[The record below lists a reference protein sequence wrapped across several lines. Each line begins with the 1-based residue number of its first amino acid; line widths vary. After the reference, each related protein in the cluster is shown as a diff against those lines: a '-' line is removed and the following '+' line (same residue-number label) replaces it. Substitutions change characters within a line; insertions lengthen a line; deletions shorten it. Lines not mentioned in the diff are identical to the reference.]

1 MKQLQVV
8 NSSLERNP
16 VLDKPG
22 RLNYDYSQNKI
33 AVEDKIVDS
42 IFKAA
47 VVLGIST
54 NGPNIGITAKEVIT
68 KILATYPAAFVDDI
82 CLSIS
87 MASYGE
93 IKLENQLTVLSAA
106 NIFCWYKEFRLNH
119 SEKSTMPYLPI
130 REIQEVSESQKHS
143 IMLNAFCDFINDPE
157 KHETGIA
164 VYYPKLENIGAYK
177 PSNEE
182 KLQVLYKNLK
192 KFIEGMPMEVL
203 RDHAKRKQAYQ
214 FKDYLDALSDYSAM
228 SIPEWRDNPIFKK
241 AVEASKKEMLISFI
255 KSTDKN
261 QLIEIYKNSL
271 HDKK

>member
-1 MKQLQVV
+1 MNQLQII

-22 RLNYDYSQNKI
+22 RLNYDYSQNKNSVESKI
-33 AVEDKIVDS
+33 ADS

-47 VVLGIST
+47 LVMGI
-54 NGPNIGITAKEVIT
+54 NAVGQMAVITAQEVIK
-68 KILATYPAAFVDDI
+68 KILATYPGAFVDDI
-82 CLSIS
+82 CLSIN

-130 REIQEVSESQKHS
+130 REIQEVSETEKHS
-143 IMLNAFCDFINDPE
+143 IMMNAFSDFINDPQ
-157 KHETGIA
+157 KHETGIP
-164 VYYPKLENIGAYK
+164 VYYAKLENIGAYK

-182 KLQVLYKNLK
+182 KLNVLYKHLK

-214 FKDYLDALSDYSAM
+214 FKDYLDALPDYSAM
-228 SIPEWRDNPIFKK
+228 SIPEWRENPIFKK
-241 AVEASKKEMLISFI
+241 AVEASKKEMLINFI
-255 KSTDKN
+255 NSTDKK
-261 QLIEIYKNSL
+261 QLLQLYKNSL
-271 HDKK
+271 NDKK